1 MARLEGEM
9 TVLHGLQQYEYRECM
24 GGTVKEDLFSLPKKI
39 LCNRRGF
46 KNSTGDTKIVG
57 EATYQAVDDM
67 ACVPIKIKIFATIDL
82 LKAVHLPLR
91 CCEHLVPT
99 TTYRKKLTT
108 VGRYTSIPH
117 FSGISHLHSFCP
129 SQLIR

>member
-1 MARLEGEM
+1 M

-57 EATYQAVDDM
+57 EATYQTVDDM
-67 ACVPIKIKIFATIDL
+67 ACVSTIASIKIKIFATIDL

-99 TTYRKKLTT
+99 TTYTEK
-108 VGRYTSIPH
+108 S
-117 FSGISHLHSFCP
+117 
-129 SQLIR
+129 SQLLAGILVYLTFQAFPTSTHFAQAS

>member
-1 MARLEGEM
+1 M

-24 GGTVKEDLFSLPKKI
+24 GRTVKKDLFSLPKKI

-67 ACVPIKIKIFATIDL
+67 ACVSTITSIKIKIFATIDL
-82 LKAVHLPLR
+82 LKAVHLPLQ

-99 TTYRKKLTT
+99 TTYTEK
-108 VGRYTSIPH
+108 S
-117 FSGISHLHSFCP
+117 
-129 SQLIR
+129 SQLLAGILVYLTFQAFPTSTHFAQVS